1 MSNSKR
7 RTKKIEESPN
17 QILINGEVLESVEKF
32 LKPYNERMDAIKKM
46 CIELQDATPA
56 NIDKKIKQAMED
68 LKEIQK
74 KYKFDPKIL
83 N

>member
-7 RTKKIEESPN
+7 RTKIKESPN

-32 LKPYNERMDAIKKM
+32 LKPYDERMDAIKKM
-46 CIELQDATPA
+46 CIELQAATPA
-56 NIDKKIKQAMED
+56 NIDKKIEQAMKD

-74 KYKFDPKIL
+74 KYRFDPKIL